1 MKVMIAEDD
10 RTSRFLLRS
19 FLQKWGYEVV
29 VAEDGDQ
36 AWQMLQEADPPRLAV
51 LDWMMPGADGPEL
64 CRRVRECEGPEADYT
79 YLILLTAKTETAS
92 IVAGMEAGADDYIVK
107 PFDAHEL
114 QVRVRAG
121 ERIVQLHQDLLKL
134 KEQLQIQAT
143 TDPLT
148 GIFNRRALLARM
160 ELEMARARRSRHP
173 FTVSMLD
180 LDHFKQVNDMHGHAA
195 GDHVLRT
202 FALRVRAVLRE
213 YDTLGRVGGEEFVV
227 LVPNLSPEAADAVFE
242 RIRLTVKKPPFDFDG
257 VPITVTVSQGL
268 VTWDGTA
275 NVDELLM
282 RADNALYAAK
292 ANGRDR
298 VEHVRL

>member
-19 FLQKWGYEVV
+19 FLMKWGYEVV
-29 VAEDGDQ
+29 VVEDGDQ
-36 AWQMLQEADPPRLAV
+36 AWAMLQEADAPHLAV
-51 LDWMMPGADGPEL
+51 LDWMMPGVDGPEL
-64 CRRVRECEGPEADYT
+64 CRRVRASESPEAHYT
-79 YLILLTAKTETAS
+79 YLILLTAKTEKAS

-121 ERIVQLHQDLLKL
+121 ERIVRLHKDLLEL

-148 GIFNRRALLARM
+148 GILNRRALLSRM
-160 ELEMARARRSRHP
+160 ELEMARARRSKHP

-180 LDHFKQVNDMHGHAA
+180 LDHFKLVNDMHGHAA
-195 GDHVLRT
+195 GDLVLRE
-202 FALRVRAVLRE
+202 FVARVGAVLRE
-213 YDTLGRVGGEEFVV
+213 YDTVGRVGGEEFVV

-242 RIRLTVKKPPFDFDG
+242 RLRLAVKEPPFAADG
-257 VPITVTVSQGL
+257 VSITVSVSQGL
-268 VTWDGTA
+268 VTWDGKA
-275 NVDELLM
+275 SVDELLM
-282 RADNALYAAK
+282 LADGALYAAK
-292 ANGRDR
+292 AKGRDR
-298 VEHVRL
+298 VEHA

>member
-36 AWQMLQEADPPRLAV
+36 AWAMLQEPDAPRLAV
-51 LDWMMPGADGPEL
+51 LDWMMPGVDGPDL

-114 QVRVRAG
+114 QVRVHAG
-121 ERIVQLHQDLLKL
+121 ERIVQLHHDLLEL
-134 KEQLQIQAT
+134 KEQLQVQAT

-148 GIFNRRALLARM
+148 GILNRRALFARM
-160 ELEMARARRSRHP
+160 EQEMARARRSMHP

-195 GDHVLRT
+195 GDLVLRE
-202 FALRVRAVLRE
+202 FVARVRAMLRD
-213 YDTLGRVGGEEFVV
+213 YDTVGRVGGEEFVV
-227 LVPNLSPEAADAVFE
+227 LVPNLSPGASGAVFE
-242 RIRLTVKKPPFDFDG
+242 RIRLAVKEPPFDCDG
-257 VPITVTVSQGL
+257 VRSRSP
-268 VTWDGTA
+268 
-275 NVDELLM
+275 
-282 RADNALYAAK
+282 
-292 ANGRDR
+292 
-298 VEHVRL
+298 